1 MSARLAVTALLL
13 LAAAPGAAQDAPLPS
28 PLTAEAAVAFA
39 RDHSP
44 LLARAEH
51 GEAAARAD
59 LDAARGGRWGVLA
72 ATATATRFQD
82 DVVVRPISAEI
93 VGGGFGSFPFDRD
106 QATAGVEAELPLYTG
121 GRLAAAVAAA
131 EARAGGAG
139 EQRAATADEVLA
151 GVHAL
156 FARAQA
162 TAAAREAAA
171 SWVEALEARHRDIS
185 ALVEVGRAPR
195 LDLAR
200 LDADLAR
207 ARAEAAAAA
216 ATHDGALARLLAL
229 MGGDP
234 GARATLAALPAR
246 RPGPAPALAELR
258 PLALSSPALRASEAD
273 LRAASSEAEAARAE
287 RRPQLAARGAWN
299 AHDAPSV
306 DGRLETWS
314 VGLALRL
321 RLFDGGAAAG
331 RAAAAR
337 AEAEGVAA
345 ELEQRRQEA
354 LAELEGAAARF
365 EAGRARVD
373 QARAGL
379 EAATAVRDAEQVRYD
394 TGAGPIRDLLEAEA
408 QLATARAALAGATAE
423 VLVEAATLNRIC
435 GQEVVR

>member
-1 MSARLAVTALLL
+1 MSMRAAVTTLLL
-13 LAAAPGAAQDAPLPS
+13 LAAAFGAAQDAPLPS
-28 PLTAEAAVAFA
+28 PLTAEAAIAFA
-39 RDHSP
+39 SDQSP

-51 GEAAARAD
+51 GEAAARAA

-82 DVVVRPISAEI
+82 DVVVRPISADLIEQ
-93 VGGGFGSFPFDRD
+93 GFASFPFDRD

-121 GRLAAAVAAA
+121 GRLTATVAAA

-139 EQRAATADEVLA
+139 EQRAATVDEVLA
-151 GVHAL
+151 GVRTL

-162 TAAAREAAA
+162 TAAAKAAA
-171 SWVEALEARHRDIS
+171 AAWVEALEARHRDVS

-207 ARAEAAAAA
+207 ARSEEAAAAA
-216 ATHDGALARLLAL
+216 AHNGALARLLAL

-234 GARATLAALPAR
+234 GARPGLATLPAR
-246 RPGPAPALAELR
+246 LPGPAPALAELR
-258 PLALSSPALRASEAD
+258 PLALASPALRASEAT

-287 RRPQLAARGAWN
+287 RRPQLAARGAWT

-321 RLFDGGAAAG
+321 RLFDGGAAAA
-331 RAAAAR
+331 RASAAR
-337 AEAEGVAA
+337 AKADGVAA
-345 ELEQRRQEA
+345 ELAQRRQEI
-354 LAELEGAAARF
+354 LAELEGASARF
-365 EAGRARVD
+365 EAARSRVD

-408 QLATARAALAGATAE
+408 QLAAARAALAGAAAE
-423 VLVEAATLNRIC
+423 VLTEAATLDRIC